1 MERDLG
7 IWHDY
12 ARVYAICIYYLIK
25 DDLNVFDTLII
36 CGDEDF
42 NSVKYYLLLLFSDND
57 FYQKKKILSVY
68 KLREITGN
76 KKLKSYADN
85 IANSYRKRVLKNIQ
99 KQQTGIP
106 LNPIKIN
113 YRMIYDKWMEIE
125 EKMKVSG
132 E

>member
-1 MERDLG
+1 MG